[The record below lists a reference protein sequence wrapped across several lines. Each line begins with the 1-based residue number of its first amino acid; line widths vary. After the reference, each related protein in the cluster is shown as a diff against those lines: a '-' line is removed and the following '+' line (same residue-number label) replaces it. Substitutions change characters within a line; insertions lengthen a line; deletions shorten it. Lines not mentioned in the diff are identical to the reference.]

1 MKTVFVAT
9 AILTASFSAFGEGE
23 RYANPHAGDSG
34 LTRAQVLQ
42 EAAGPIVSGELGYSH
57 EAPSSTALSRG
68 SAVTSTMGA
77 SAEASPQ
84 EAPLPRT
91 KVRAE
96 LDGAV
101 YKGQLGSGEFGTAP
115 TRGSNGSQTIGQ

>member
-68 SAVTSTMGA
+68 SAAGRYRQRHPGPVCRP
-77 SAEASPQ
+77 E
-84 EAPLPRT
+84 R
-91 KVRAE
+91 R
-96 LDGAV
+96 
-101 YKGQLGSGEFGTAP
+101 
-115 TRGSNGSQTIGQ
+115 R